1 MLSLSLCLL
10 EHKRD
15 CASMVDTCKQEC
27 VTVIVCVFVYG
38 CVCVHVNNVHLHVH
52 CTCVC
57 VHVYSRVQTQV
68 CTCARVCMCACVYVC
83 TYVCVHVCMCARV
96 CLCAMGYVCTC
107 VLYPLLTSTHPFN
120 VSQPR
125 LRSTVNFKHSQ
136 QRVLL
141 PCFGQFPVLFRAHA
155 FLKPGALVLG
165 LIIPPLP

>member
-1 MLSLSLCLL
+1 MYIV
-10 EHKRD
+10 H
-15 CASMVDTCKQEC
+15 AC
-27 VTVIVCVFVYG
+27 VYMCIRVCRHRCVRVHV
-38 CVCVHVNNVHLHVH
+38 CVCVHVCMYARMFV
-52 CTCVC
+52 CMCVC
-57 VHVYSRVQTQV
+57 VHVCV
-68 CTCARVCMCACVYVC
+68 CVHGGMCACVHVC